1 MGRFCGVD
9 SKAST
14 EDDEEGGASA
24 TTAATASLAGVG
36 PTRLDRVTKGFGE
49 GGMVADQPIGFVRHG
64 MVARVDV
71 LHMNKEHLCRA
82 MPLGAIFSY

>member
-9 SKAST
+9 SKASA
-14 EDDEEGGASA
+14 DDEEGGASA

-49 GGMVADQPIGFVRHG
+49 GGMVADQPIGFVRYC
-64 MVARVDV
+64 MVVRVDV
-71 LHMNKEHLCRA
+71 LHMNKEHVFCA